1 MVEVM
6 LNAVE
11 SEILIADWQ
20 GPYSWPGFETDNNFS
35 SLPKICGVYIQA
47 FEYNFGGYIIYCAG
61 HAKNIRTRFAQHER
75 KRRLGD
81 QINIFDVEKIKAGV
95 RYLVW
100 NGYSDWW
107 KTNAKA
113 AALAERQ
120 RAIGYSFDWGNEI
133 TCYQSKKAVAFAEHC
148 RMVSMASI
156 AQCREMRI
164 FIAEFG
170 PGDRLRKRLEAGVM
184 DALYAAPAPFCDL
197 PDKGMALSRMD
208 ANGGETTVVVE
219 NRCSALLHALPMRFA
234 I

>member
-35 SLPKICGVYIQA
+35 SLPKTCGVYIQA

-75 KRRLGD
+75 TRRLGD
-81 QINIFDVEKIKAGV
+81 QINIFDIEKIKAGV

-133 TCYQSKKAVAFAEHC
+133 TCYQSKKQSLLQSTAEWFRWRRSLNAVKCVFSSPSLVPETAC
-148 RMVSMASI
+148 AS
-156 AQCREMRI
+156 
-164 FIAEFG
+164 G
-170 PGDRLRKRLEAGVM
+170 
-184 DALYAAPAPFCDL
+184 
-197 PDKGMALSRMD
+197 
-208 ANGGETTVVVE
+208 
-219 NRCSALLHALPMRFA
+219 
-234 I
+234 